1 LALEKN
7 VLIYVQLSMEVLR
20 CLKILFLSLMKYAVK
35 CIVKMSRH
43 FEGINLL
50 QAMEFV
56 VNDNV
61 LLTTSVTIDLAL
73 QRIDFS

>member
-1 LALEKN
+1 
-7 VLIYVQLSMEVLR
+7 MEVLR